1 LYEGNEILRTLSG
14 RILTTL
20 TASDIIPKEWLF
32 PVETDKDIIAQYPE
46 QAPSASQ
53 WDKRFSSYLD
63 DIWDKIAG
71 TEK

>member
-1 LYEGNEILRTLSG
+1 LYEENEILRTLSG

-20 TASDIIPKEWLF
+20 TSSDIIPKEWLF
-32 PVETDKDIIAQYPE
+32 PVETEQEFIAQYPE

-63 DIWDKIAG
+63 DIW
-71 TEK
+71 EKVKGPEK